1 MFCHKCGTQIAEDAA
16 FCQKCGTKIIYDD
29 TQLQELKATAITAT
43 STKPEEVHNENP
55 IPKPNVEFVRETIP
69 ADILPDFKA
78 FVDDYVRQTTKFQS
92 AKELLDSNVPQKFIW
107 ICFGIPAIIGLMLGG
122 PIAAL
127 IIGLFFG
134 YPAWLLTDFIKGF
147 RIGKRMEKINNG
159 INSDKLI
166 QFLNEHLGYLS
177 PYFHE
182 WGYISY
188 SGFGIVGALRADVL
202 NSIASSSAKVG
213 TEFGSKQKC
222 FVIIWIEPDVTS
234 ADSGGMRYS
243 FSTAMRWSPLP
254 SKYASLVKSI
264 PILQA
269 TMKYYLN
276 YYRKINEEE

>member
-43 STKPEEVHNENP
+43 STKPEEVHHENP

-166 QFLNEHLGYLS
+166 QFLNEHLSTVFL
-177 PYFHE
+177 
-182 WGYISY
+182 
-188 SGFGIVGALRADVL
+188 
-202 NSIASSSAKVG
+202 AK
-213 TEFGSKQKC
+213 KLLK
-222 FVIIWIEPDVTS
+222 
-234 ADSGGMRYS
+234 
-243 FSTAMRWSPLP
+243 L
-254 SKYASLVKSI
+254 
-264 PILQA
+264 A
-269 TMKYYLN
+269 TYHVVHPNLKN
-276 YYRKINEEE
+276 TKGKNTVWV